1 MSKEIQYSIVIPSF
15 NEEKSVLILLEKIS
29 NLFISKVK
37 ITDFEIVFVDDGS
50 TDDSYQL
57 VKNWMQN
64 KKLQMT
70 LIRFRNNRGK
80 SYALNAGF
88 KEALGE
94 IILTLDADLQDEPN
108 ELFNLIN
115 KINQDYDLVS
125 GWKRK
130 RNDPWSK
137 TIPSLFFNFVTSF
150 ISGVKLHDFN
160 CGLKAYK
167 SEVVKDLNL
176 YGELHRYI
184 PLLAAWRGYRV
195 TEIPVKHHKRK
206 YGYTKYGVERY
217 LRGFLDLITVTFLN
231 KYLKRPLHLFGSVG
245 LIFLFIGI
253 LILLYFTALWFLGV
267 GIGFRPLFFLGILMI
282 ISGLQSFFF
291 GLLGDM
297 LASSTNSDQRY
308 ITLKNKK
315 DISI

>member
-1 MSKEIQYSIVIPSF
+1 M
-15 NEEKSVLILLEKIS
+15 ILLEKIS

>member
-1 MSKEIQYSIVIPSF
+1 MSKEIKYSIVIPSF
-15 NEEKSVLILLEKIS
+15 NEEESLLTLLEKIKDIFS
-29 NLFISKVK
+29 SKVK
-37 ITDFEIVFVDDGS
+37 LSEFEIVFVDDGS
-50 TDDSYQL
+50 TDDSYEL

-64 KKLQMT
+64 TKMQMT
-70 LIRFRNNRGK
+70 LIRFRRNRGK

-88 KEALGE
+88 NESLGE
-94 IILTLDADLQDEPN
+94 IILTIDADLQDEPE

-115 KINQDYDLVS
+115 KLNKDFDLVS
-125 GWKRK
+125 GWKK
-130 RNDPWSK
+130 NRNDPWNK
-137 TIPSLFFNFVTSF
+137 TIPSLFFNLITSF

-167 SEVVKDLNL
+167 NEVVKDLNL

-195 TEIPVKHHKRK
+195 SEIPVKHNKRK
-206 YGYTKYGVERY
+206 YGYSKYGIERY

-245 LIFLFIGI
+245 LIFLFTGI
-253 LILLYFTALWFLGV
+253 TILLYFTFLWFMGI

-297 LASSTNSDQRY
+297 LASSSNSDQRY
-308 ITLKNKK
+308 LIIKNKK
-315 DISI
+315 ENTV